1 MDIPHFVY
9 PSFDGHLEYFHFLST
24 NNNIVKNFHVQIFF
38 IDIYFYFS
46 WINIEKWILLGIW

>member
-24 NNNIVKNFHVQIFF
+24 NNNIVKNFHVQVFF

-46 WINIEKWILLGIW
+46 WINIEK